1 MSKGGADTSKLRL
14 QYHDLN
20 ECSVFAAKDIKKG
33 DIVLHVPD
41 EMILNFEDVEIG
53 LPEGISKEKLLKK
66 WGPEILSKVYM
77 YTHMLLE
84 R

>member
-1 MSKGGADTSKLRL
+1 
-14 QYHDLN
+14 
-20 ECSVFAAKDIKKG
+20 VFAAKNIKKG
-33 DIVLHVPD
+33 DIILNVPD
-41 EMILNFEDVEIG
+41 DMILNFEDVEIG
-53 LPEGISKEKLLKK
+53 LPEGVPKEKLLKK